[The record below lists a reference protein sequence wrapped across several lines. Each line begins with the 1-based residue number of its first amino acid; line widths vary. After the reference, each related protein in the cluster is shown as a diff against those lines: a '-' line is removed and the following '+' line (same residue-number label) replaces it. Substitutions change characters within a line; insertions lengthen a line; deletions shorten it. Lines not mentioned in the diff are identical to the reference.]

1 MSATAASGRAERAAR
16 GAALLACVLALAACA
31 AEDAP
36 PPAAI
41 VEQGAEQSAAEAGGV
56 APAGAATDG
65 GTRRPPAAVAA
76 AGGRPEDAA
85 MAALAPDAGEREAPP
100 GEQAPP
106 DLMGLD
112 AAALRALMGRP
123 DFAWEQPGAAMWRYD
138 GARCALF
145 AFLHDGRVGHV
156 EIHGDDAAWR
166 AACLRRLLAQRP

>member
-16 GAALLACVLALAACA
+16 GAALLACALALAACA

-41 VEQGAEQSAAEAGGV
+41 AEQSAAEAGGV

-65 GTRRPPAAVAA
+65 GTRRPPAAVAGA
-76 AGGRPEDAA
+76 EGRPEDAA

-100 GEQAPP
+100 DEQALP
-106 DLMGLD
+106 DLMDLD

>member
-16 GAALLACVLALAACA
+16 GAALLACTLALAACV

-36 PPAAI
+36 PPAA
-41 VEQGAEQSAAEAGGV
+41 VAEEGAAPAGAAEAVGLP
-56 APAGAATDG
+56 PAGAATDG
-65 GTRRPPAAVAA
+65 GTRRPPAAVAPA
-76 AGGRPEDAA
+76 RPEDAA

-100 GEQAPP
+100 GEEAPP

-145 AFLHDGRVGHV
+145 AFLQDGRVGHV

>member
-1 MSATAASGRAERAAR
+1 MAASGRAERAAR
-16 GAALLACVLALAACA
+16 GAALLACALALAACA

-41 VEQGAEQSAAEAGGV
+41 VEQGA

-65 GTRRPPAAVAA
+65 GTRRPPAAAA

-100 GEQAPP
+100 DEQAPP

-123 DFAWEQPGAAMWRYD
+123 DFAWEQSGAAMWRYD